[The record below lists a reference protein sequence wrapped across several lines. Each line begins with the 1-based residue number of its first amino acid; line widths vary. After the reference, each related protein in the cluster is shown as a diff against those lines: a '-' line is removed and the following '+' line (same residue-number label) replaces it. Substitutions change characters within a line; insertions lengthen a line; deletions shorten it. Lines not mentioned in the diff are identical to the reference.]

1 MRKKLLAGLA
11 TGLSIFG
18 VVGIASAT
26 TIFFDDFNGDIVGL
40 TKNNFINW
48 TVSDG
53 SVDLIGTGTAWN
65 WFPSY
70 GKYVDMDGST
80 GNAGKMLSTAS
91 FDLSAGDYFLQFDLA
106 GNQRPSYHYPADQ
119 VTVMVNNGITSQ
131 NYTLSPSDPF
141 RTFTQSFT
149 LASTTSVR
157 LSFEGGGG
165 DNIGMLLDNIR
176 LGKTDPVP
184 EPATMLLF
192 GAGMA
197 GLAGARLR
205 RKKN

>member
-26 TIFFDDFNGDIVGL
+26 TIFFDDFNGENIRLNYTD
-40 TKNNFINW
+40 FSNW

-53 SVDLIGTGTAWN
+53 SVDLIGTGSSWSY
-65 WFPSY
+65 FPAY

-80 GNAGKMLSTAS
+80 GDAGKILSTAS
-91 FDLSAGDYFLQFDLA
+91 FNLSAGDYFLQFDLA
-106 GNQRPSYHYPADQ
+106 GNHRNNYSTDQ

-131 NYTLSPSDPF
+131 NYTLRPSDPF
-141 RTFTQSFT
+141 QTFTQSFT
-149 LASTTSVR
+149 LASPTSVR
-157 LSFEGGGG
+157 LSFEGVGR

-192 GAGMA
+192 GSGLA